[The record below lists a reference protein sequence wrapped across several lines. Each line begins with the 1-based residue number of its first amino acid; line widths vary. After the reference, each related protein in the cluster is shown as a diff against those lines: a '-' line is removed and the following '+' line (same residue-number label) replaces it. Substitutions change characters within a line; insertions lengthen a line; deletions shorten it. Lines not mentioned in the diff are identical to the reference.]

1 MQRFAALLLVFLF
14 LHGCAVHRLDGNMD
28 PGAQQTAEGGQE
40 DAPPEVL
47 GLAIEAGMTRPDEP
61 RGPISAATTQVPA
74 QASPEDSVETV
85 EDVRRTGATDAG
97 DELTG
102 VERDWVIEKGDTLEN
117 GLRRWA
123 GEAGIALQWDV
134 PRIFP
139 ILARIELQG
148 NFEYAFS
155 RVMEAYALAENP
167 VYFDYGLY
175 ANRVLRVTLK
185 GDASR

>member
-1 MQRFAALLLVFLF
+1 MQRYAALLLVIFLQ
-14 LHGCAVHRLDGNMD
+14 GCAVHRLDGNMD
-28 PGAQQTAEGGQE
+28 PGADPAPAGGGE
-40 DAPPEVL
+40 HPEVL
-47 GLAIEAGMTRPDEP
+47 GLNVEAGTTEPREP
-61 RGPISAATTQVPA
+61 RGRIAAAKSQVPA

-85 EDVRRTGATDAG
+85 DDVRGAETPD
-97 DELTG
+97 DELTRT
-102 VERDWVIEKGDTLEN
+102 ERDWVIEKGDTLEN

-175 ANRVLRVTLK
+175 SNRVLRVTLK

>member
-1 MQRFAALLLVFLF
+1 MQRFAALLLIFF

-28 PGAQQTAEGGQE
+28 PGATPTAETR
-40 DAPPEVL
+40 DSSAPPEVL
-47 GLAIEAGMTRPDEP
+47 GLAIEAGMTQPKEP
-61 RGPISAATTQVPA
+61 RGPISAAATQVPA
-74 QASPEDSVETV
+74 QASPEDSVETID
-85 EDVRRTGATDAG
+85 DVRRLDGDAQE
-97 DELTG
+97 DELTR

-139 ILARIELQG
+139 ILARIELEG

-185 GDASR
+185 GDTSR